1 MDKNNIGEQLNKA
14 YEAFRQACMDRDHA
28 VKELQQKTESYT
40 QQICEQQEQIEF
52 QKSTIAK
59 LKSQLAPVNANR
71 GSAHGHVLVP
81 EDSETWRNDTS
92 PNLTFDQLHEKLKLA
107 MQREKLLKEQLETES
122 IKLKETEEE
131 NILKE
136 NKLVSIISVKEEEI
150 RFLKNRLKEK
160 SEAQDCIQMPM
171 YEMEIKHTK
180 IAPAR
185 QDLSPGIP
193 DILTVHEREDLEMV
207 FQEMKEECHR
217 ICTLARKQT
226 DQLSKLNIKR
236 EPVNEIPFSMPIQ
249 CTDKTD
255 EQAEE
260 LLKPRVKTDI
270 NRGVSCITS
279 ITPRG
284 VGQDEEDNSVESLSK
299 FSVKFPPTDND
310 STFLQSTPDK
320 PTVPCTAIAE
330 NMLPDHHFYMDQEDH
345 TMNLSKLECNTLE
358 THGVEHITSA
368 MQNLTPLDKTK
379 PPSHTAMLK
388 QNTQD
393 KTPYLK
399 TADIGTKLVHPYTNQ
414 DDTEINF
421 PSSEA
426 IGRAIR
432 GPQQLFWK
440 PNQTQDNNLLAQ
452 GYTDSELKQ
461 SGICEFC
468 QKVFPPSTT
477 SRGDFLRHLNSH
489 FFKEQSM
496 YPEES

>member
-1 MDKNNIGEQLNKA
+1 MDKNIGEQLNKA

-52 QKSTIAK
+52 QKSMITK

-107 MQREKLLKEQLETES
+107 MQREKLLKDQLETES

-136 NKLVSIISVKEEEI
+136 NKLVSIIAVKEEEI

-160 SEAQDCIQMPM
+160 SEAQDGIHMPM

-193 DILTVHEREDLEMV
+193 GILTMHEREDLEMV

-330 NMLPDHHFYMDQEDH
+330 NMLQDHHFNMDHEDH
-345 TMNLSKLECNTLE
+345 AMNLSKLECNTFE
-358 THGVEHITSA
+358 TRGVDHITSA
-368 MQNLTPLDKTK
+368 MQNLTTLDKTK
-379 PPSHTAMLK
+379 LPSHTAMLK

-414 DDTEINF
+414 DATEVNF

-426 IGRAIR
+426 TRRAVR
-432 GPQQLFWK
+432 GPQQPFWK
-440 PNQTQDNNLLAQ
+440 PSQTQDNNLLAQ

-489 FFKEQSM
+489 FKEQSM
-496 YPEES
+496 YPEAS

>member
-1 MDKNNIGEQLNKA
+1 MLVPGLKRVRLGKSSLLLHSSRERCRRRSPEEFIDNYK
-14 YEAFRQACMDRDHA
+14 
-28 VKELQQKTESYT
+28 
-40 QQICEQQEQIEF
+40 QQISEQQEQIAF
-52 QKSTIAK
+52 QKSTITK
-59 LKSQLAPVNANR
+59 LKSQLAPVNANK
-71 GSAHGHVLVP
+71 GSAHGRILVS

-107 MQREKLLKEQLETES
+107 MQREKLLKEQLETEG
-122 IKLKETEEE
+122 IKLKQTEEE
-131 NILKE
+131 NTLKE
-136 NKLVSIISVKEEEI
+136 NKLVSIIAIKEEEI

-160 SEAQDCIQMPM
+160 SEAQDCIHMPI

-193 DILTVHEREDLEMV
+193 GILTVHEREDLEMV

-260 LLKPRVKTDI
+260 LFKPQVKPDI
-270 NRGVSCITS
+270 NRGVSCTTS

-299 FSVKFPPTDND
+299 LNVKFPPTDND

-330 NMLPDHHFYMDQEDH
+330 NILQDHHFNMKHEDH
-345 TMNLSKLECNTLE
+345 TMNRSKLECNPFE
-358 THGVEHITSA
+358 THGVDHIT
-368 MQNLTPLDKTK
+368 MQNLTTLDKTK
-379 PPSHTAMLK
+379 PPSHTTMLK

-393 KTPYLK
+393 KTPCLK

-414 DDTEINF
+414 DAIELNF

-426 IGRAIR
+426 TGRAVR
-432 GPQQLFWK
+432 GPQQPFWK
-440 PNQTQDNNLLAQ
+440 PYHTQDNNLLAQ

-489 FFKEQSM
+489 FKEQSM
-496 YPEES
+496 YPEAS

>member
-1 MDKNNIGEQLNKA
+1 M
-14 YEAFRQACMDRDHA
+14 
-28 VKELQQKTESYT
+28 
-40 QQICEQQEQIEF
+40 
-52 QKSTIAK
+52 IAK

-71 GSAHGHVLVP
+71 GSAYGHVLVP
-81 EDSETWRNDTS
+81 EDTETWRNDTS
-92 PNLTFDQLHEKLKLA
+92 PNLSFDQLHEKLKLA

-122 IKLKETEEE
+122 IKLKKTEEE

-136 NKLVSIISVKEEEI
+136 NKLVSIIAVKEEEI

-193 DILTVHEREDLEMV
+193 GILTVHEREDLEMV

-320 PTVPCTAIAE
+320 PAVPCTAIAE

-358 THGVEHITSA
+358 THGADHITSA
-368 MQNLTPLDKTK
+368 MQNLTPLDITK

-414 DDTEINF
+414 DDTEVNF

-489 FFKEQSM
+489 F
-496 YPEES
+496 

>member
-1 MDKNNIGEQLNKA
+1 MDKNIGEQLNKA
-14 YEAFRQACMDRDHA
+14 YEAFRQACMDKDHA
-28 VKELQQKTESYT
+28 VTELQQKIDSYK
-40 QQICEQQEQIEF
+40 QQISEQQEQIEF
-52 QKSTIAK
+52 QKSMITK

-71 GSAHGHVLVP
+71 GNAHGHVLVP

-107 MQREKLLKEQLETES
+107 MQREKLVKEQLETES
-122 IKLKETEEE
+122 IKLKQTEEE
-131 NILKE
+131 NTLKE
-136 NKLVSIISVKEEEI
+136 NKLVSIIAIKEEEI
-150 RFLKNRLKEK
+150 RLLKTRLKEK
-160 SEAQDCIQMPM
+160 SEAQDFIHMPV

-185 QDLSPGIP
+185 QDLFPGIP
-193 DILTVHEREDLEMV
+193 GILTVHEREDLEMV

-260 LLKPRVKTDI
+260 LFKPQVKIDI
-270 NRGVSCITS
+270 NRGVSS

-299 FSVKFPPTDND
+299 FNVKLPPTDND
-310 STFLQSTPDK
+310 STFLQSTPDT

-330 NMLPDHHFYMDQEDH
+330 NMLQDHHFNEDH
-345 TMNLSKLECNTLE
+345 TMNMSKLECNTFE
-358 THGVEHITSA
+358 THGVDHITSA
-368 MQNLTPLDKTK
+368 MQNLTTVDKTK
-379 PPSHTAMLK
+379 PPSHTTMLK
-388 QNTQD
+388 QNNQD
-393 KTPYLK
+393 KTSCLK
-399 TADIGTKLVHPYTNQ
+399 TADIGIKLVHPYTNQ
-414 DDTEINF
+414 DATDVNF

-426 IGRAIR
+426 TGRAVR
-432 GPQQLFWK
+432 GPQQPFWK
-440 PNQTQDNNLLAQ
+440 PYHTQDNNLLAQ

-489 FFKEQSM
+489 FKEQSM
-496 YPEES
+496 YPEAS

>member
-52 QKSTIAK
+52 QKSMIAK

-71 GSAHGHVLVP
+71 GTYSNLCALCLSFYHVLYCKIVL
-81 EDSETWRNDTS
+81 TS
-92 PNLTFDQLHEKLKLA
+92 
-107 MQREKLLKEQLETES
+107 LLLQ
-122 IKLKETEEE
+122 
-131 NILKE
+131 ILQC
-136 NKLVSIISVKEEEI
+136 VS
-150 RFLKNRLKEK
+150 
-160 SEAQDCIQMPM
+160 
-171 YEMEIKHTK
+171 TK
-180 IAPAR
+180 G
-185 QDLSPGIP
+185 L
-193 DILTVHEREDLEMV
+193 REDLEMV

-320 PTVPCTAIAE
+320 PAVPCTAIAE

-358 THGVEHITSA
+358 THGADHITSA
-368 MQNLTPLDKTK
+368 MQNLTPLDITK

-414 DDTEINF
+414 DDTEVNF

-489 FFKEQSM
+489 F
-496 YPEES
+496 